1 MGIADR
7 DYYRERGAPRPTLT
21 PALSRQAGEGVGQN
35 SRVGGNDGGER
46 PPTDSLSRLTGEG
59 RRAGSRFRGSN
70 RKRMAPLALAVA
82 AAAAV
87 VATLL
92 LTAGCSGADDAAPTS
107 SAPEAMPIA
116 GSTQEP
122 ASGDGDG
129 SESEAESTPT
139 PHPTSTP
146 VEESGGTGGAV
157 GDRAPEFVGVN
168 RWLNSEPLTM
178 EGLRG
183 SVVLVDF
190 WTYTCVNCIRT
201 LPYLR
206 DWHAKYAE
214 RGLSLIGVHTPEFEY
229 EKVTENVIS
238 ASEELAVVW
247 PVAQDNDFRTWRAY
261 DNRYWPAKYLID
273 ANGVVRYTKFGEGS
287 YDETE
292 RLIRELLEEA
302 GADVSDIAVNPD
314 RGPEADRRAY
324 EADSIE
330 DRQTREIY
338 GGWNRN
344 SSPTGLYIAHP
355 QYYDGRSLTQFY
367 RDPGIH
373 LNQFMYLN
381 GSWRT
386 GDESIIHARAT
397 ESLDDW
403 IALRFLA
410 RTVNIVVG
418 FPEGTEPFEVDV
430 FIADLPPADAD
441 PGVEL
446 DYRPL
451 APDEAGEH
459 IVLEGGR
466 SYFVVNEPDL
476 YNAVALPAFGAAEVK
491 FASNSP
497 DFALFALTFG
507 SYDEVY

>member
-7 DYYRERGAPRPTLT
+7 DYYRERRAP
-21 PALSRQAGEGVGQN
+21 PARHPSPANRESGQAGFPS
-35 SRVGGNDGGER
+35 SRERRGER
-46 PPTDSLSRLTGEG
+46 PRPSANRSRRGG
-59 RRAGSRFRGSN
+59 RKAL
-70 RKRMAPLALAVA
+70 APLALAVA

-87 VATLL
+87 VAALL
-92 LTAGCSGADDAAPTS
+92 LTAGCSGADDVAPTPA
-107 SAPEAMPIA
+107 APEAMPIA
-116 GSTQEP
+116 GSTQES
-122 ASGDGDG
+122 ASGDG
-129 SESEAESTPT
+129 ESEDESTPT

-178 EGLRG
+178 AGLRG

-229 EKVTENVIS
+229 EKVTENVIN
-238 ASEELAVVW
+238 ASEKQAVVW

-261 DNRYWPAKYLID
+261 NNRYWPAKYLID
-273 ANGVVRYTKFGEGS
+273 ANGVIRYTHFGEGA

-355 QYYDGRSLTQFY
+355 QYYDGRGLTQFY

-397 ESLDDW
+397 ESLEDW

-430 FIADLPPADAD
+430 SIADLPPADAD

-451 APDEAGEH
+451 TEDEAGEH
-459 IVLEGGR
+459 IVIEGGR

>member
-7 DYYRERGAPRPTLT
+7 DYYRERGAP
-21 PALSRQAGEGVGQN
+21 PARHPSPANRESGQAGFPS
-35 SRVGGNDGGER
+35 SRERRGER
-46 PPTDSLSRLTGEG
+46 PRADSLSRSTGEG
-59 RRAGSRFRGSN
+59 RGEGSRFRGNN
-70 RKRMAPLALAVA
+70 RKAFAPLALAVA

-87 VATLL
+87 VAALLL
-92 LTAGCSGADDAAPTS
+92 LTAGCRGADDAAPT
-107 SAPEAMPIA
+107 PR
-116 GSTQEP
+116 
-122 ASGDGDG
+122 
-129 SESEAESTPT
+129 
-139 PHPTSTP
+139 PTSTP

-178 EGLRG
+178 ESLRG

-261 DNRYWPAKYLID
+261 NNRYWPAKYLID
-273 ANGVVRYTKFGEGS
+273 ANGVVRYTHFGEGA

-314 RGPEADRRAY
+314 RGPEADPRAY
-324 EADSIE
+324 EASTSD

-338 GGWNRN
+338 GGTDRN
-344 SSPTGLYIAHP
+344 FSPRGFYIYPDSHPQFYENPTG
-355 QYYDGRSLTQFY
+355 SMQFY

-373 LNQFMYLN
+373 INQFLYLN
-381 GSWRT
+381 GAWRS
-386 GDESIIHARAT
+386 DHESIIHARAT
-397 ESLDDW
+397 ESLEDW

-451 APDEAGEH
+451 TEDEAGEH
-459 IVLEGGR
+459 IVIEGGR

-497 DFALFALTFG
+497 EFALFALTFG

>member
-7 DYYRERGAPRPTLT
+7 DYYRERGASRRRPTLT
-21 PALSRQAGEGVGQN
+21 PALSRQAGEGVGQ
-35 SRVGGNDGGER
+35 G
-46 PPTDSLSRLTGEG
+46 SRLHENDRK
-59 RRAGSRFRGSN
+59 RRARG
-70 RKRMAPLALAVA
+70 RKAFLALAVA

-87 VATLL
+87 VAALLL
-92 LTAGCSGADDAAPTS
+92 LTAGCRGADEAAPTS
-107 SAPEAMPIA
+107 AAPEAAPVA
-116 GSTQEP
+116 ES
-122 ASGDGDG
+122 ASGSAGGDGVG
-129 SESEAESTPT
+129 SESESDGGGSESESDGDGGMQT

-146 VEESGGTGGAV
+146 VTASGDTGGAV

-183 SVVLVDF
+183 DVVLIDF

-206 DWHAKYAE
+206 DWHAKYAD

-229 EKVTENVIS
+229 EKVTENVIN
-238 ASEELAVVW
+238 ASEKQRVVW

-261 DNRYWPAKYLID
+261 GNRYWPAKYLID
-273 ANGVVRYTKFGEGS
+273 ANGVVRYTHFGEGA

-302 GADVSDIAVNPD
+302 GGDVSDIAVNPA

-324 EADSIE
+324 EASSLE

-355 QYYDGRSLTQFY
+355 EYYDGAGLTQFY

-397 ESLDDW
+397 ESLEDW
-403 IALRFLA
+403 LALRFLA

-451 APDEAGEH
+451 TADEAGEH
-459 IVLEGGR
+459 IVIEGGR

-476 YNAVALPAFGAAEVK
+476 YNAVALPEFGAAEVK

>member
-1 MGIADR
+1 MGITDR
-7 DYYRERGAPRPTLT
+7 DYYRERGAP
-21 PALSRQAGEGVGQN
+21 PARHPSPANRKSGQAGFPSSRGQ
-35 SRVGGNDGGER
+35 RG
-46 PPTDSLSRLTGEG
+46 SRL
-59 RRAGSRFRGSN
+59 RGSN
-70 RKRMAPLALAVA
+70 RKRMAPLALAVV

-87 VATLL
+87 VAALL
-92 LTAGCSGADDAAPTS
+92 LTAGCSSADDAAPTS
-107 SAPEAMPIA
+107 SAPEAAPIA
-116 GSTQEP
+116 GSTQES
-122 ASGDGDG
+122 AD
-129 SESEAESTPT
+129 ESTPT

-168 RWLNSEPLTM
+168 RWLNSDPLTM

-183 SVVLVDF
+183 DVVLVDF

-273 ANGVVRYTKFGEGS
+273 ANGVIRYTKFGEGS

-355 QYYDGRSLTQFY
+355 QYYDGRGLTQFY

-397 ESLDDW
+397 ESLEDW

-430 FIADLPPADAD
+430 SIADLPPADAD

-446 DYRPL
+446 GYRPL
-451 APDEAGEH
+451 TEDEAGEH
-459 IVLEGGR
+459 IVIEGGR